1 MFTSLVIREV
11 ELRQEEDA
19 IFAYQV
25 GKYLKKQLIAE
36 ESLNAYWDH
45 SDRHFGAKFIKRCY
59 LTILYAELFLG
70 ENYDAI

>member
-36 ESLNAYWDH
+36 ESLNAY
-45 SDRHFGAKFIKRCY
+45 
-59 LTILYAELFLG
+59 
-70 ENYDAI
+70 